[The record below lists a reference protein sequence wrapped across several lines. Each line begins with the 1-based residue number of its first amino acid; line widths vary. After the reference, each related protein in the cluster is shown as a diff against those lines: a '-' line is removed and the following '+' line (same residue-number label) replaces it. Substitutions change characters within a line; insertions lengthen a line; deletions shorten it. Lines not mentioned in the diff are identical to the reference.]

1 MNIRVI
7 AAVGILLAAATLSTC
22 GGPAATP
29 GEFPPPPTI
38 SPTVQPVRPTAA
50 PNAPPAGSATAA
62 PPARP
67 LPGTPARVER
77 VEIRIL
83 ESFPVRVQAIARGN
97 HPDGCTH
104 IADVGQAR
112 DGSRITVTVITA
124 RPPDAL
130 CTMAL
135 VPFEETIDV
144 NVLGLRKGN
153 YTVAVNGVEAT
164 FALAQDNVIS
174 TMPQPATP
182 YPRLAWSDAESLIL
196 AGQATD
202 IMQTHALEV
211 TIRLKDGRTVAAMEP
226 RIDYVLE
233 LLRRCGNP
241 CATTGF
247 ATE

>member
-1 MNIRVI
+1 MNVRVI
-7 AAVGILLAAATLSTC
+7 AAAGILLAAATLSTC

-38 SPTVQPVRPTAA
+38 SPTAEPVRPTAA
-50 PNAPPAGSATAA
+50 PTAPPAGSATAA

-104 IADVGQAR
+104 IADVSQVR
-112 DGSRITVTVITA
+112 DGNRITVTLTTS

-130 CTMAL
+130 CTMML
-135 VPFEETIDV
+135 VPFEQVIDL
-144 NVLGLRKGN
+144 NVQGLRKGD
-153 YTVAVNGVEAT
+153 YKVAINGVEAAFT
-164 FALAQDNVIS
+164 LAQDNIIS
-174 TMPQPATP
+174 TMPRPSTP
-182 YPRLAWSDAESLIL
+182 YPRLAWSDAETLIL

-211 TIRLKDGRTVAAMEP
+211 TIRLKDGRTVAASEP

-233 LLRRCGNP
+233 VLRRCGSA
-241 CATTGF
+241 CANTGF